1 MRRQGTCAL
10 PACQSILERITA
22 VVVGS
27 SRNTASLATP
37 PPPPVADTAPSEP
50 RITDYDRSH
59 IATYLRLLDA
69 AADGAPWDEVA
80 RVVLGLDPSGDA
92 DAARRIHAS
101 HLARARWIS
110 DQGYRDLLQRGR

>member
-1 MRRQGTCAL
+1 M
-10 PACQSILERITA
+10 
-22 VVVGS
+22 VVGS
-27 SRNTASLATP
+27 SRNTASLATK

-80 RVVLGLDPSGDA
+80 RIVLGLNTEA
-92 DAARRIHAS
+92 DAAAARAIFDS

-110 DQGYRDLLQRGR
+110 AHGYRDLLQRRR